1 MQNPKAEITA
11 IVTTLTS
18 TKSNSELTD
27 TISRYFTPD
36 VQFVHPICVADSRA
50 ELLGIYQWYRIMSPR
65 TKCNVENIIYDR
77 DLNVLVLD
85 MVQWFSPGF
94 RFTRPAPARLNT
106 RLTLLENDADGLHYI
121 ARQEDFYPTMDF
133 FALLSPYL
141 VPFVWVFLK
150 LTSLVS
156 NLLARFFLRAGAL
169 GGDTGLKARG
179 NRKSARN

>member
-65 TKCNVENIIYDR
+65 TKCNVENISESIP
-77 DLNVLVLD
+77 V
-85 MVQWFSPGF
+85 
-94 RFTRPAPARLNT
+94 
-106 RLTLLENDADGLHYI
+106 TLE
-121 ARQEDFYPTMDF
+121 
-133 FALLSPYL
+133 
-141 VPFVWVFLK
+141 
-150 LTSLVS
+150 
-156 NLLARFFLRAGAL
+156 
-169 GGDTGLKARG
+169 
-179 NRKSARN
+179 

>member
-18 TKSNSELTD
+18 TKSNSELVD
-27 TISRYFTPD
+27 TISKYFTPD
-36 VQFVHPICVADSRA
+36 AQFVHLICVAGSRA
-50 ELLGIYQWYRIMSPR
+50 EILWIYQWYRIMSPE
-65 TKCNVENIIYDR
+65 TKCDVENIIYDR
-77 DLNVLVLD
+77 DLNVIVLD
-85 MVQWFSPGF
+85 MVQWFSPRF
-94 RFTRPAPARLNT
+94 RFSSPAPARLNT
-106 RLTLLENDADGLHYI
+106 RLTLLENDRLHYI

-169 GGDTGLKARG
+169 KGGGTGLKARG
-179 NRKSARN
+179 E